1 VGGYMKISND
11 SIKPIYIQIAEGIED
26 DILHG
31 ILKEEESAYSQYQLA
46 NMFKLNPATAAK
58 GINLLVG
65 EGILF
70 KKRGLGMFV
79 ANGAKETILKKR
91 KVHFEKEVLS
101 NLLHEARI
109 LKITKDELKEMID
122 KKEMEESS

>member
-1 VGGYMKISND
+1 MKISND

-101 NLLHEARI
+101 NLLYEARI